1 MWGHG
6 GANSVQGS
14 EKLSR
19 SHCSHPP
26 NADASF
32 FQKAQQP
39 ACGHTIRMPT
49 YKNREPLTAPS
60 TFTYAS
66 AHSAP
71 KGLMI
76 RTLTGRAFVTLALLF
91 SFSFHAGAEDLDIV
105 SISPS
110 TSKPLEAGSEVSF
123 EIVLEYKIES
133 AASRRIQL
141 EILRGGDGERVD
153 TVSRWVQV
161 LPKGKDTLT
170 VKRTVNIPETATIAI
185 EASIPSEEFRV
196 RAHAFQRKEFDVVD
210 RTGKRIKPPATG
222 GDSITLTSLSPP
234 GGSPLQL
241 GESVNFKAKIDYDL
255 RSASSGRILWFF
267 ANAGEVQTILVNQV
281 VAAGKGTLDLD
292 KSVQMQFGLGTQPDM
307 LVYLMADGFVRSM
320 AADTERYSMDEPQ
333 GNSPNSKPPIT
344 VNVADQQLDRV
355 RIVSISPSPEKS
367 LHVGQIVDFEIRLEY
382 ELASTDLAELD
393 VRLGNVPRFLGLDD
407 RVIAKG
413 KGSATITRRIVIP
426 QGSAGTLSVRAGF
439 SAPATARDV
448 RRYTIV
454 SQ

>member
-1 MWGHG
+1 
-6 GANSVQGS
+6 
-14 EKLSR
+14 
-19 SHCSHPP
+19 
-26 NADASF
+26 
-32 FQKAQQP
+32 
-39 ACGHTIRMPT
+39 
-49 YKNREPLTAPS
+49 
-60 TFTYAS
+60 
-66 AHSAP
+66 
-71 KGLMI
+71 MI
-76 RTLTGRAFVTLALLF
+76 CTLTGRAVVTLALLF
-91 SFSFHAGAEDLDIV
+91 SFSFHAGAEDLNIV

-110 TSKPLEAGSEVSF
+110 TSKPLEVGSAVSF

-133 AASRRIQL
+133 AASRKIQL
-141 EILRGGDGERVD
+141 EILRGGDGERGD
-153 TVSRWVQV
+153 IVSRWVQV

-170 VKRTVNIPETATIAI
+170 VKRTVNIPETARIAI

-196 RAHAFQRKEFDVVD
+196 RALAFQRKEFDVVD
-210 RTGKRIKPPATG
+210 RTGNRMKPRATAA
-222 GDSITLTSLSPP
+222 DSITLTSLSPP

-241 GESVNFKAKIDYDL
+241 GESVNFKAKINYDL

-292 KSVQMQFGLGTQPDM
+292 KSVQMRFGLGTQPDM

-367 LHVGQIVDFEIRLEY
+367 LHVGQTVDFEIRLEY
-382 ELASTDLAELD
+382 ELASTDLAELNIS
-393 VRLGNVPRFLGLDD
+393 LGNGPRFLGLDG

-426 QGSAGTLSVRAGF
+426 PGSAGTLSVRAGF
-439 SAPATARDV
+439 SAPATARDIH
-448 RRYTIV
+448 RYTIV
-454 SQ
+454 PQ